1 MISAKR
7 LVKDLDPGL
16 ILIPERYDP
25 RRIQETSGVRLGDLV
40 LSAKDSLIPSKAST
54 ELKVLVLD
62 TGDADRGLLAPKNHP
77 IPAGEIGSNKKLV
90 EPGDVLISRLRPY
103 LRQIAYIPNGLTV
116 GGVGMACSTEFFV
129 LRSRSDSS
137 IAFLVHWLLDEK
149 TQEVLRVGQ
158 EGGHH
163 PRFSEDH
170 LLNLIVPEEIIE
182 NRNNLSKEIERA
194 SKLNIDAMKILGS
207 FPISNN

>member
-1 MISAKR
+1 MISVKR
-7 LVKDLDPGL
+7 LVKELDPGL

-40 LSAKDSLIPSKAST
+40 LSAKESLIPAKASKD
-54 ELKVLVLD
+54 LRVLVLD
-62 TGDADRGLLAPKNHP
+62 TGDADRGLLAPKNYP
-77 IPAGEIGSNKKLV
+77 IPAREIGSNKKLI
-90 EPGDVLISRLRPY
+90 ESGDVLISRLRPY
-103 LRQIAYIPNGLTV
+103 LRQIVYIPKGLTV

-129 LRSRSDSS
+129 LRSTSDSS

-163 PRFSEDH
+163 PRFTEEH
-170 LLNLIVPEEIIE
+170 LLNLIVPEEILE
-182 NRNNLSKEIERA
+182 KRDDLSKEIERA
-194 SKLNIDAMKILGS
+194 SDLNIDAMKILGS
-207 FPISNN
+207 FPISNY

>member
-40 LSAKDSLIPSKAST
+40 LSAKDSLIPAKASIG
-54 ELKVLVLD
+54 LKVLVLD
-62 TGDADRGLLAPKNHP
+62 TGDADRGLLAPKNYP
-77 IPAGEIGSNKKLV
+77 IPAGEIGSNKKLI

-103 LRQIAYIPNGLTV
+103 LRQIAYIPIGLTV
-116 GGVGMACSTEFFV
+116 GEIGMACSTEFFV
-129 LRSRSDSS
+129 LRSRSNSS

-163 PRFSEDH
+163 PRFTEEH

-182 NRNNLSKEIERA
+182 NRNTLSKEIERA
-194 SKLNIDAMKILGS
+194 SELNIDAMKILGS